1 MSLATGVGLISGLPI
16 NDIISQLLAL
26 RQRPILNLQRRQ
38 TDIQSQQA
46 AFIAVNNALLTL
58 RSAAENVSDPDS
70 FRERSAS
77 TSNESALSVT
87 ASAGAA
93 LGSYSVNVLQ
103 LATANRIGAQGFA
116 DTDSTAVASGDGFFS
131 FKIGSGGTVTS
142 IAVDSTTTLADLRDA
157 INAGVA
163 DVTASIINDGSDT
176 NPHRLVLTS
185 DQTGAANEIIITQND
200 TALNFSTNSIEA
212 AAAAT
217 GNTYTGAVTSSGTY
231 TGTES
236 QRIVIEVTT
245 GGALEAATFRV
256 SRDGG
261 VTFGPDDEFTA
272 SATPVDIG
280 DGVLVDFTSGTFAQG
295 DSFSIDV
302 FAPEIQKAQD
312 AVVKVD
318 GVTLTRASNTVEDAL
333 EGITLQLNQTTAVAA
348 NVTVSQDVDLT
359 RGRVV
364 SFVEQYNEV
373 VNQIAAQTAFDA
385 ETEVRGPLL
394 GDSSIRSVQQ
404 TLARIVTS
412 SIPGLSTSQANSLGG
427 IGITVDNEGL
437 LVIDNAKLDDAL
449 ANDLDTVE
457 KLFATVGASTS
468 SKIEFLAAG
477 AATEPGTYAVVI
489 TQPAEQAFVLGNQD
503 IAGPITNEE
512 ILTFTVGGVDHAVT
526 VAAGST
532 LEQAVESINSQLQTK
547 GLDLVAAAEGNR
559 LRLASGA
566 YGSETEI
573 QVLSDQSGSSSTQLG
588 IGTTLR
594 TDIGGDVVGTIGG
607 LAATGQGQTLTGG
620 DGTAV
625 EGLEIF
631 VTATAAGFVGN
642 ITVSTGVG
650 IQLEATL
657 ESLTDAESGLLVLR
671 QEGLGETI
679 EDINDQIENLEDR
692 IVAEEARLRGEFTR
706 LEATLA
712 QFSSTS
718 NFLAQQL
725 NQLSVL
731 SAASILR

>member
-93 LGSYSVNVLQ
+93 LGSFSVNVLQ

-631 VTATAAGFVGN
+631 VTATSAGFVGN

-657 ESLTDAESGLLVLR
+657 ESLTDAESGLVVLR